1 MKISE
6 LSVRRP
12 VFAAVL
18 SMFLVLIG
26 LASAMKLAVREYP
39 DIDPPIVSIDVTYR
53 GASAE
58 VMETRVTQIIEDQV
72 AGLEGIAKLTSS
84 SRDERATVT
93 LEFSLNRNVDEAAN
107 DVRDRVGR
115 VLSQLPP
122 EADPPQIAKLDSDTQ
137 PVMWLTFTSD
147 RHSTLELTDIAERM
161 LVDRL
166 SVVEGV
172 ARVQLGGAR
181 RYAMRVWLD
190 REAMAAR
197 GITSEDITQALRR
210 ENVELPAGRLESAQR
225 EFTLRTRTGLVRPE
239 DFAALVIDRGSD
251 GNFVRLGDVAQVRIG
266 AEDERSIARAN
277 FEEAISL
284 GIEQQSK
291 ANTVEVS
298 RGIRRAMDEVM
309 PSLPE
314 GVEIGIN
321 FDRAAF
327 IEASMFEVLKALGF
341 ALTLVLLVIYL
352 FLGNLRA
359 TLVPALTIPI
369 CVIATF
375 SVMALFGYSIN
386 VLILL
391 GLVLAIGLV
400 VDDAIVVLENIWRRV
415 EEGQPPLLAAV
426 EGSKEIG
433 FAVIATTLVLVS
445 VFLPISFIQ
454 GNVGRLFREFGV
466 AVAAAVT
473 ISSLV
478 ALTLIPMLS
487 SKIFKAGAQRGWF
500 TTKIEKGFHRLSN
513 GYRRV
518 LAVVVPNPWPVLA
531 LALLVTVAA
540 AGLFRALPSE
550 YSPREDRGILFT
562 VLTAPPGASLEY
574 TEAYARQMEEIL
586 MRYVERGDARRVLLR
601 VPGGWGGGG
610 GGVDSARAIVLL
622 EDWANRTLSA
632 EELADEM
639 RNDLGALPGAQ
650 VRVVTPGGLGVRGA
664 DRPVQ
669 MVLGGA
675 EYAQLAAWRDELMAA
690 AEGIGGIRG
699 LDSNYEER
707 QPQMRIVIDR
717 NRAAELGVSLENIG
731 RTLETMLGSRAV
743 TTFIDRGREYR
754 VILQG
759 LAEGRATPSDLS
771 NIYVRSENTGRLVPL
786 SNLVSIAERAGP
798 SQLRR
803 FDRLRSIT
811 LSGGL
816 EPGTSLGQALDEF
829 ETLARQILPPE
840 IRISWDGESREFKES
855 GQSLYITFVM
865 ALLVVFLVLAAQFE
879 SFRHPLVIMFT
890 VPLAVTGALL
900 GLWLY
905 GASINVY
912 SQIGLIMLVGLA
924 AKNGV
929 LIVEFANQLRDR
941 GREFEEA
948 LIEASAIRLRPVLMT
963 SACTAIG
970 ALPLLLASGAGSESR
985 QAVGIVVVYGM
996 ALTTLLT
1003 LFVVPAAYS
1012 VIARNTQSPGF
1023 VSKKLE
1029 KLRREAGPDPR
1040 LPVPEP
1046 TGPAARVG
1054 SDPT

>member
-12 VFAAVL
+12 VFATVL
-18 SMFLVLIG
+18 SLFLVLIG
-26 LASAMKLAVREYP
+26 LASAMNLAVREYP
-39 DIDPPIVSIDVTYR
+39 DIDPPIVSIDTTYR

-58 VMETRVTQIIEDQV
+58 VIETRVTQVIEDQV
-72 AGLEGIAKLTSS
+72 AGLEGIVKLTST
-84 SRDERATVT
+84 SRDERSTVT

-115 VLSQLPP
+115 VVGNLPP
-122 EADPPQIAKLDSDTQ
+122 EADPPQIAKADSDTQ
-137 PVMWLTFTSD
+137 PVMWLTFTSP
-147 RHSTLELTDIAERM
+147 RHTTLELTDIAERM
-161 LVDRL
+161 LIDRF

-181 RYAMRVWLD
+181 RYAMRIWLD

-197 GITSEDITQALRR
+197 GITSEDITAALRR

-225 EFTLRTRTGLVRPE
+225 EFTLRTRTGLTRPE
-239 DFAALVIDRGSD
+239 DFAALVIQRGGD

-277 FEEAISL
+277 QEPAISI

-298 RGIRRAMDEVM
+298 RGVLAAIDEVM
-309 PSLPE
+309 PSLPD
-314 GVEIGIN
+314 GVVISVN

-327 IEASMFEVLKALGF
+327 IEASMLEVLKALGF
-341 ALTLVLLVIYL
+341 ALSLVLLVIYL
-352 FLGNLRA
+352 FLGNIRA
-359 TLVPALTIPI
+359 TIVPALTIPI

-415 EEGQPPLLAAV
+415 EEGEAPLLAAV
-426 EGSKEIG
+426 NGSREIG
-433 FAVIATTLVLVS
+433 FAVVATTLVLVS

-466 AVAAAVT
+466 AVAAAVG

-487 SKIFKAGAQRGWF
+487 SKMFKAGEQRGWL
-500 TTKIEKGFHRLSN
+500 TRQVERGFQKLGRV
-513 GYRRV
+513 YRRV
-518 LAVVVPNPWPVLA
+518 LAAIVPNPWPVLA
-531 LALLVTVAA
+531 VALFVTIAA
-540 AGLFRALPSE
+540 AGLFRALPTE
-550 YSPREDRGILFT
+550 YAPREDRGIFFT
-562 VLTAPPGASLEY
+562 VLSAPPGSSLEY
-574 TEAYARQMEEIL
+574 TEAYGRRMEEIL
-586 MRYVERGDARRVLLR
+586 MRYVESGEARRILLR
-601 VPGGWGGGG
+601 VPGGWGSG
-610 GGVDSARAIVLL
+610 GGVDSARAVVLL
-622 EDWANRTLSA
+622 ADWSERTRSVEEIANQVRAELS
-632 EELADEM
+632 E
-639 RNDLGALPGAQ
+639 LPGVQA
-650 VRVVTPGGLGVRGA
+650 RVITPAGLGVRGA

-675 EYAQLAAWRDELMAA
+675 EYAQLAAWRDELMDA
-690 AEGIGGIRG
+690 AEGVGGLRG

-707 QPQMRIVIDR
+707 QPQMRVVVDR

-731 RTLETMLGSRAV
+731 RTLETMLGSRQV
-743 TTFIDRGREYR
+743 TTFIDRGREYN

-759 LAEGRATPSDLS
+759 LAETRATPSDLS
-771 NIYVRSENTGRLVPL
+771 NIYVRSETSGRLVPL

-798 SQLRR
+798 AELRR

-811 LSGGL
+811 VTAGL
-816 EPGTSLGQALDEF
+816 EPGASLGQALDEF
-829 ETLARQILPPE
+829 EALARSILPPD
-840 IRISWDGESREFKES
+840 IRISWDGESRELKES
-855 GQSLYITFVM
+855 GGSLYVTFVM
-865 ALLVVFLVLAAQFE
+865 ALIVVFLVLAAQFE

-890 VPLAVTGALL
+890 VPLAITGALL
-900 GLWLY
+900 GLWAY

-941 GREFEEA
+941 GMEFNEA
-948 LIEASAIRLRPVLMT
+948 VIEASAIRLRPVLMT

-970 ALPLLLASGAGSESR
+970 ALPLLLAAGAGSESR

-996 ALTTLLT
+996 TLTTFLT

-1012 VIARNTQSPGF
+1012 VIARNTRSPGD
-1023 VSKKLE
+1023 VTRKLE
-1029 KLRREAGPDPR
+1029 KLQEEAG
-1040 LPVPEP
+1040 V
-1046 TGPAARVG
+1046 A
-1054 SDPT
+1054 

>member
-6 LSVRRP
+6 ISVRRP
-12 VFAAVL
+12 VFATVL
-18 SMFLVLIG
+18 SLFLVLIG
-26 LASAMKLAVREYP
+26 LASAMNLAVREYP
-39 DIDPPIVSIDVTYR
+39 DIDPPIVSIDTFYR

-58 VMETRVTQIIEDQV
+58 VIETRVTQIIEDQV

-84 SRDERATVT
+84 SRDERSSVT
-93 LEFSLNRNVDEAAN
+93 IEFSLNRNVDEAAN

-115 VLSQLPP
+115 VLAQLPP
-122 EADPPQIAKLDSDTQ
+122 EADPPQIAKTDSDTQ

-147 RHSTLELTDIAERM
+147 HHSTLELTDIAERM
-161 LVDRL
+161 LIDRF

-172 ARVQLGGAR
+172 ARVQIGGAR
-181 RYAMRVWLD
+181 RYAMRVWMD
-190 REAMAAR
+190 RQAMAAR
-197 GITSEDITQALRR
+197 GITSEDITSALRR
-210 ENVELPAGRLESAQR
+210 ENVELPAGRLESTQR
-225 EFTLRTRTGLVRPE
+225 EFTLRTRTGMTRPE
-239 DFAALVIDRGSD
+239 DFEALVVTRGSD

-277 FEEAISL
+277 MVPAISL

-298 RGIRRAMDEVM
+298 QGIRSAMEEVL

-327 IEASMFEVLKALGF
+327 IEASMTEVVKALVF

-352 FLGNLRA
+352 FLGNVRA
-359 TLVPALTIPI
+359 TLVPSLTIPI

-400 VDDAIVVLENIWRRV
+400 VDDAIIVLENIWRRV

-426 EGSKEIG
+426 EGSREIG
-433 FAVIATTLVLVS
+433 FAVVATTLVLVS

-466 AVAAAVT
+466 AVAAAVA

-487 SKIFKAGAQRGWF
+487 SKLFKEGEQRGRF
-500 TTKIEKGFHRLSN
+500 TQMIERGFKRLS
-513 GYRRV
+513 GFYRRLLGSVVPRPWAV
-518 LAVVVPNPWPVLA
+518 LAV
-531 LALLVTVAA
+531 ALLVTVMA
-540 AGLFRALPSE
+540 AGLFRILPSE
-550 YSPREDRGILFT
+550 YSPREDRGIFFT
-562 VLTAPPGASLEY
+562 LITAPPGASLEY
-574 TEAYARQMEEIL
+574 TETYARQMEEIL
-586 MRYVERGDARRVLLR
+586 MRYVESGEARRVLLR
-601 VPGGWGGGG
+601 LPGGWGGGG
-610 GGVDSARAIVLL
+610 GAVDNARAVVLL
-622 EDWANRTLSA
+622 EDWGKRERSVEEIANQVRG
-632 EELADEM
+632 ELET
-639 RNDLGALPGAQ
+639 LPGVQA
-650 VRVVTPGGLGVRGA
+650 RVITPAGLGVRGA

-690 AEGIGGIRG
+690 AEGVAGLRG

-707 QPQMRIVIDR
+707 QPQMRIVMDR

-759 LAEGRATPSDLS
+759 LAEDRATPTDLS
-771 NIYVRSENTGRLVPL
+771 NIYVRSETSGQLVPL

-811 LSGGL
+811 ITAGL
-816 EPGTSLGQALDEF
+816 EPTASLGQALDEF
-829 ETLARQILPPE
+829 EALARSILPPD

-855 GQSLYITFVM
+855 GGSLYATFVM
-865 ALLVVFLVLAAQFE
+865 ALIVVFLVLAAQFE

-890 VPLAVTGALL
+890 VPLAITGALL
-900 GLWLY
+900 GLWAY
-905 GASINVY
+905 GGSINVY

-941 GREFEEA
+941 GMEFNEA
-948 LIEASAIRLRPVLMT
+948 VIEASALRLRPVLMT
-963 SACTAIG
+963 STCTAIG
-970 ALPLLLASGAGSESR
+970 ALPLLLATGAGSESR

-996 ALTTLLT
+996 ALTTVLT

-1012 VIARNTQSPGF
+1012 VIARNTRSPGH
-1023 VSKKLE
+1023 VTKKLE
-1029 KLRREAGPDPR
+1029 KLQAG
-1040 LPVPEP
+1040 
-1046 TGPAARVG
+1046 AAQAQANAAK
-1054 SDPT
+1054 T

>member
-12 VFAAVL
+12 VFATVL
-18 SMFLVLIG
+18 SLLLVLIG
-26 LASAMKLAVREYP
+26 LASAVNLAVREYP
-39 DIDPPIVSIDVTYR
+39 DIDPPIVSIDTNYR

-58 VMETRVTQIIEDQV
+58 VIETRVTQLIEDQV
-72 AGLEGIAKLTSS
+72 AGLEGIVKLTSN
-84 SRDERATVT
+84 SRDGRSSVDI
-93 LEFSLNRNVDEAAN
+93 EFALTRNVDEAAN

-115 VLSQLPP
+115 VLSQLPA
-122 EADPPQIAKLDSDTQ
+122 EADPPRIAKSDSDTQ

-161 LVDRL
+161 LIDRF

-172 ARVQLGGAR
+172 ARVSLSGAR
-181 RYAMRVWLD
+181 RYAMRIWLD

-197 GITSEDITQALRR
+197 GVTAEDITAALRR
-210 ENVELPAGRLESAQR
+210 ENVELPAGRLESSQR
-225 EFTLRTRTGLVRPE
+225 EFTLRTRTGLVRPD
-239 DFAALVIDRGSD
+239 DFAALVIDRGGD
-251 GNFVRLGDVAQVRIG
+251 GNFVRLGDVAEVRIG

-277 FEEAISL
+277 LEPAISL

-291 ANTVEVS
+291 ANTVDVS
-298 RGIRRAMDEVM
+298 RGIRAAMEEVA
-309 PSLPE
+309 PSLPD
-314 GVEIGIN
+314 GVQIAIN
-321 FDRAAF
+321 FDRATF
-327 IEASMFEVLKALGF
+327 IEASMNEVVKALGF

-352 FLGNLRA
+352 FLGNVRA
-359 TLVPALTIPI
+359 TLVPAVTIPI

-415 EEGQPPLLAAV
+415 ENGEPPLLAAV

-433 FAVIATTLVLVS
+433 FAVVATTLVLVS

-487 SKIFKAGAQRGWF
+487 SKLFKSGQKRGWL
-500 TTKIEKGFHRLSN
+500 TRHVEAGFQRMGR
-513 GYRRV
+513 GYRRALGV
-518 LAVVVPNPWPVLA
+518 IVPRPWAVIA

-540 AGLFRALPSE
+540 AGLFRILPSE
-550 YSPREDRGILFT
+550 YAPREDRGIFFT
-562 VLTAPPGASLEY
+562 LITAPSGASIEY
-574 TEAYARQMEEIL
+574 TEAYAERMEEIL
-586 MRYVERGDARRVLLR
+586 MRYVDNGEAHRVLLR
-601 VPGGWGGGG
+601 VPGGWGGG

-622 EDWANRTLSA
+622 EDWSVRKRSVEEIAAEVRAELSQ
-632 EELADEM
+632 
-639 RNDLGALPGAQ
+639 LPGVQA
-650 VRVVTPGGLGVRGA
+650 RVITPAGLGVRGA

-675 EYAQLAAWRDELMAA
+675 EYSQLAALRDELMAA
-690 AEGIGGIRG
+690 AEGVGGLRG

-707 QPQMRIVIDR
+707 QPQMRVVVDR

-731 RTLETMLGSRAV
+731 RTLETVLGSREV
-743 TTFIDRGREYR
+743 TTFIDRGREYN

-771 NIYVRSENTGRLVPL
+771 NIYVRSATSGMLVPL
-786 SNLVSIAERAGP
+786 GNLVSITERAGP

-811 LSGGL
+811 VSAGL
-816 EPGTSLGQALDEF
+816 EPGASLGESLDTF
-829 ETLARQILPPE
+829 EELARSILPPDV
-840 IRISWDGESREFKES
+840 RISWDGESREFKES
-855 GQSLYITFVM
+855 GGSLYITFVM
-865 ALLVVFLVLAAQFE
+865 ALIVVFLVLAAQFE

-890 VPLAVTGALL
+890 VPLAITGALL
-900 GLWLY
+900 GLWAY
-905 GASINVY
+905 GGSINVY

-941 GREFEEA
+941 GMAFEESI
-948 LIEASAIRLRPVLMT
+948 IEAAAIRLRPVLMT

-970 ALPLLLASGAGSESR
+970 ALPLLLATGAGSESR

-996 ALTTLLT
+996 TLTTFLT

-1012 VIARNTQSPGF
+1012 VIARNTKSPGH
-1023 VSKKLE
+1023 VGKKLAR
-1029 KLRREAGPDPR
+1029 LRAGRAPD
-1040 LPVPEP
+1040 
-1046 TGPAARVG
+1046 AA
-1054 SDPT
+1054 